1 MMPIPAAPT
10 LSICMPTWQRAAL
23 LDDCLTA
30 LVQAVVALQ
39 ERGVSFEVVVSDN
52 ASTDATAEVVRSY
65 ADRLPIRYACQ
76 QQNHGAEANVVS
88 ALRLARG
95 ELCLYLA
102 DDDRLLTDGLLA
114 AIDYLMAERSRSVVY
129 APWEVLD
136 EVTGQSRGPFYPQT
150 AVEDYGIKDGLRLLS
165 RLAARDAFPEIG
177 VYRTRMLHRVL
188 PMPRSVHWAHVWAER
203 LLAEGPLRLQVA
215 PFYRCHARTRVKR
228 DRPQLGNEQARTHV
242 DRYRG
247 GLELA
252 LTEALRGQAPL
263 PKSIR
268 GDLATVVHYFGARLG
283 KVAARMALRAGDTVL
298 ASEIEQTVAL
308 HLGEAPPMIATGVI
322 SVPDAT
328 GADLS
333 VCVVGGEAEELAAR
347 IDAIPALPSVE
358 VVGVVTRG
366 DAAAIAVLTARGA
379 RVVEVDAAL
388 GPQERDRAA
397 LLAATGWFVTVVE
410 PGQVLDGE
418 RVQDAMG
425 LLAGRPACVALCTPA
440 ADLAGAAEL
449 QGAAESSPEIY
460 DPSESLALYARCVLW
475 GVRPAL
481 ALYRTAALQAA
492 LQGALHAAP
501 QGSVH
506 SGAWPLPRTFDAPWA
521 WFFGM
526 ARRGEVCVDPQA
538 LRTGVSPETA
548 SLDRLRAALEVT
560 LVRALAPQ
568 AISALPESGAAEVL
582 ELVEV
587 SVAAHALLL
596 ARQAADQ
603 GDAVIAL
610 ETLSRWMLWQ
620 GDRRAPRW
628 AAALVD
634 AAAATIAHEAAT
646 TTAGWSGLIACG
658 LPAPVVKRLEA
669 LGPVQTRAKDAC
681 GDAPGLVVVPT
692 RADAERLRRSLPP
705 GQVMAWDDL
714 RAMLMRAS

>member
-23 LDDCLTA
+23 LDDCLAA
-30 LVQAVVALQ
+30 LVQAVVALH

-65 ADRLPIRYACQ
+65 ADRLPLRYACQ

-114 AIDYLMAERSRSVVY
+114 AIDYLMADRSRSVVY
-129 APWEVLD
+129 APWDVLD
-136 EVTGQSRGPFYPQT
+136 EVTGQSHGLFYTQA

-247 GLELA
+247 GRELA
-252 LTEALRGQAPL
+252 FTEALRGQGPL
-263 PKSIR
+263 PQSVR
-268 GDLATVVHYFGARLG
+268 GDLARVIHWFVARRAT
-283 KVAARMALRAGDTVL
+283 VAARMTRAAGDTL
-298 ASEIEQTVAL
+298 AAVEIEQSIALRLGGEPPTLAGGAITVA
-308 HLGEAPPMIATGVI
+308 
-322 SVPDAT
+322 DAT

-333 VCVVGGEAEELAAR
+333 VCVVAQDAAELAAR
-347 IDAIPALPSVE
+347 IDAMPALPSVE

-366 DAAAIAVLTARGA
+366 DEATIAVLNGRGA

-388 GPQERDRAA
+388 GPQERVRAA
-397 LLAATGWFVTVVE
+397 LLAATGWFAIVVE
-410 PGQVLDGE
+410 PGHVLDGE
-418 RVQDAMG
+418 RIQDAMG
-425 LLAGRPACVALCTPA
+425 LMAGRPACVALCTPA
-440 ADLAGAAEL
+440 ADRAGAAEA
-449 QGAAESSPEIY
+449 GPEIY
-460 DPSESLALYARCVLW
+460 DPSEGLALYARCVLW
-475 GVRPAL
+475 GVRPEL
-481 ALYRTAALQAA
+481 AIYRTGALQAA
-492 LQGALHAAP
+492 LRSGAL
-501 QGSVH
+501 
-506 SGAWPLPRTFDAPWA
+506 PLPRTFDAPWA

-538 LRTGVSPETA
+538 LRTGVGPEAA
-548 SLDRLRAALEVT
+548 SMDRLRAALEVT

-568 AISALPESGAAEVL
+568 AIGDLPESGAAEVL
-582 ELVEV
+582 DLVEAP
-587 SVAAHALLL
+587 VAAHALLL
-596 ARQAADQ
+596 AREAADQ
-603 GDAVIAL
+603 GDAVRAL

-620 GDRRAPRW
+620 ADRRAPRW
-628 AAALVD
+628 AAPLVD
-634 AAAATIAHEAAT
+634 AAAAMIAHDAAT
-646 TTAGWSGLIACG
+646 TTAGWSGLVACG
-658 LPAPVVKRLEA
+658 LPANVVQRIAALSPVEV
-669 LGPVQTRAKDAC
+669 RAKDAC
-681 GDAPGLVVVPT
+681 GDAPGLVVVPS
-692 RADAERLRRSLPP
+692 RADAESLRHSLPP

-714 RAMLMRAS
+714 RAMVLRAG